1 MVRCGERNEE
11 EEVEKSGGGEKEG
24 WKEEHASGL
33 NSRWS
38 LNCESLN
45 VVQQKSEAKS
55 EAKSETKLTERS
67 ISRHSNSLVQV
78 ESGRLSTTRSRS
90 PFSSPIVAELGR
102 LASQVEE
109 SCRRELLRTLA
120 ETHCIMAEVCTH
132 YRDYSGWSSAVTS
145 SPGDI
150 SNIQLRDS

>member
-38 LNCESLN
+38 LNCESIN
-45 VVQQKSEAKS
+45 AVQQKS

-78 ESGRLSTTRSRS
+78 ESGCLSTTRSRS

-120 ETHCIMAEVCTH
+120 ETHCLMAEVYTH
-132 YRDYSGWSSAVTS
+132 YRDYSGWSSAVMS

-150 SNIQLRDS
+150 PNIQLRDS